1 MISHDLKCVF
11 IHIPKCAGTSVYKS
25 LNLDFLGSGHAP
37 ASKHSEFLDQGYFS
51 FSFVRNPWDRIAS
64 CYRYFKSMNPK
75 DRWYKGNQKL
85 ADLAKQISFDEFVIR
100 IPEFQKMMIREEGSI
115 RSGIHFQPFSYFLD
129 ARVDFVGKVE
139 GINHDYMSIRSRL
152 NLPLK
157 IVPKINSTKQQNYRQ
172 LYIEETKNIVYNIYK
187 KDIEEYNYEF

>member
-25 LNLDFLGSGHAP
+25 LKLDFLGSGHAI
-37 ASKHSEFLDQGYFS
+37 ASKHFEFLDQGYFS

-85 ADLAKQISFDEFVIR
+85 ADLSKQISFDEFVQR
-100 IPEFQKMMIREEGSI
+100 VPEFQKMMIREEGSV

-129 ARVDFVGKVE
+129 KPVDYIGKME
-139 GINHDYMSIRSRL
+139 NINRDYIKICRKLDIKIR
-152 NLPLK
+152 PLK
-157 IVPKINSTKQQNYRQ
+157 KINTTNASNYQ
-172 LYIEETKNIVYNIYK
+172 ELYIEETKDIVYNIYK
-187 KDIEEYNYEF
+187 EDIKKYNYEF

>member
-11 IHIPKCAGTSVYKS
+11 VHIPKCAGTSVYKS
-25 LNLDFLGSGHAP
+25 LKLDFLGSGHAP

-64 CYRYFKSMNPK
+64 CYRYFKSMKPK

-85 ADLAKQISFDEFVIR
+85 ADLAKQISFDQFVR
-100 IPEFQKMMIREEGSI
+100 MIPEFQKMMIREEGSV

-129 ARVDFVGKVE
+129 KPIEYIGKME
-139 GINHDYMSIRSRL
+139 DIQHDYFNIRSRL
-152 NLPLK
+152 NLPLENL
-157 IVPKINSTKQQNYRQ
+157 PQINSTKKQNYQ
-172 LYIEETKNIVYNIYK
+172 KLYIEDTKSLVYNVYSEDIK
-187 KDIEEYNYEF
+187 KYNYEF

>member
-25 LNLDFLGSGHAP
+25 LKLDFLCSGHAI

-85 ADLAKQISFDEFVIR
+85 ADLAKQISFDEFVQR
-100 IPEFQKMMIREEGSI
+100 VPEFQKMMAREEGSV

-129 ARVDFVGKVE
+129 KPVDYIGKME
-139 GINHDYMSIRSRL
+139 NINRDYIKICRELDIKIR
-152 NLPLK
+152 PLK
-157 IVPKINSTKQQNYRQ
+157 KVNTTNASNYQ
-172 LYIEETKNIVYNIYK
+172 ELYVEESKDIVYNIYK
-187 KDIEEYNYEF
+187 EDIKKYNYEF